1 MNQQD
6 QSSVGLPI
14 KISHQS
20 TGGADLQVAC
30 AKEAEKG
37 LFLFCPPSIS
47 PLITTVSFHSHASG
61 VGRLFLFFPS
71 TAPFPTTIPHPL
83 TGSHMSCCPFWWRSG
98 CVSA

>member
-47 PLITTVSFHSHASG
+47 PLLPRCHSTLTLQEWGGFFSSFPALLH
-61 VGRLFLFFPS
+61 FLP
-71 TAPFPTTIPHPL
+71 P
-83 TGSHMSCCPFWWRSG
+83 CP
-98 CVSA
+98 